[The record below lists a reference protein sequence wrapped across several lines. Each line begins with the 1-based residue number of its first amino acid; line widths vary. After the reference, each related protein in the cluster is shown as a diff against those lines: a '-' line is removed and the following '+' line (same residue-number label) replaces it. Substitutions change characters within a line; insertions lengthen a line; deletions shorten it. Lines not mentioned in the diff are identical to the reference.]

1 MQLLVKRIN
10 REPLEQALEEQSV
23 WSLLENGGTFLE
35 GVSLMAR
42 WGQVSQRLRGSAEAR
57 RLISGVTYTL
67 MDVLDSRMAVGPG
80 NERPE
85 RRGTP
90 KATGGL

>member
-42 WGQVSQRLRGSAEAR
+42 WGHV
-57 RLISGVTYTL
+57 
-67 MDVLDSRMAVGPG
+67 
-80 NERPE
+80 
-85 RRGTP
+85 
-90 KATGGL
+90 

>member
-35 GVSLMAR
+35 GVSQMAR
-42 WGQVSQRLRGSAEAR
+42 WGQGSRDFEGPAEDYPWAWH
-57 RLISGVTYTL
+57 S
-67 MDVLDSRMAVGPG
+67 
-80 NERPE
+80 
-85 RRGTP
+85 
-90 KATGGL
+90 

>member
-1 MQLLVKRIN
+1 MQILVKRIN

-42 WGQVSQRLRGSAEAR
+42 WGQV
-57 RLISGVTYTL
+57 
-67 MDVLDSRMAVGPG
+67 
-80 NERPE
+80 
-85 RRGTP
+85 
-90 KATGGL
+90 

>member
-10 REPLEQALEEQSV
+10 REHLEQALEEQSV

-42 WGQVSQRLRGSAEAR
+42 WGRDSQDFKGSAEDYSCAPH
-57 RLISGVTYTL
+57 S
-67 MDVLDSRMAVGPG
+67 
-80 NERPE
+80 
-85 RRGTP
+85 
-90 KATGGL
+90 

>member
-42 WGQVSQRLRGSAEAR
+42 WGQVSQGFNGSSEAYPCECH
-57 RLISGVTYTL
+57 S
-67 MDVLDSRMAVGPG
+67 
-80 NERPE
+80 
-85 RRGTP
+85 
-90 KATGGL
+90 

>member
-42 WGQVSQRLRGSAEAR
+42 WGGLTGLQGFCRGLSLCMAELDVSFLGS
-57 RLISGVTYTL
+57 L
-67 MDVLDSRMAVGPG
+67 PH
-80 NERPE
+80 
-85 RRGTP
+85 
-90 KATGGL
+90 